1 MKFTKLTS
9 VALLGAALLTG
20 TVACSKSNNNSA
32 PKTTTQKSV
41 TSSHVSHDSESAMN
55 KQSQKDKIQINI
67 SQQEAIDKFNQ
78 QFNNK
83 KIKSIELS
91 REGKQY
97 YYEIEGF
104 DSTNEYSVNI
114 NAETGQIGHVHS
126 EKLDHDD
133 RNQKALALRGAIS
146 RDDASRIAEEH
157 VKGTS
162 EEWKLEQDEDTG
174 KTYWEV
180 TVKNGHQETDVKIN
194 AHTREIIS
202 TEHDD

>member
-9 VALLGAALLTG
+9 ITLLSAALLTG
-20 TVACSKSNNNSA
+20 TVACSKQDNSTA
-32 PKTTTQKSV
+32 KTTTQKSV
-41 TSSHVSHDSESAMN
+41 TSSKVTHNSESAMS
-55 KQSQKDKIQINI
+55 KQTQKDNIQIKL
-67 SQQEAIDKFNQ
+67 SQQEAIDKFHQ
-78 QFNNK
+78 QFSGK
-83 KIKSIELS
+83 QLKSIELN
-91 REGKQY
+91 REGKHY
-97 YYEIEGF
+97 LYEIEGF
-104 DSTNEYSVNI
+104 DSNNEYSVNI

-133 RNQKALALRGAIS
+133 RNQKALDFKGTIS

-157 VKGTS
+157 IKGTS

-180 TVKNGHQETDVKIN
+180 KVKNGHQETEVKIN
-194 AHTREIIS
+194 AHTKEVIS

>member
-1 MKFTKLTS
+1 MKFIKLTS
-9 VALLGAALLTG
+9 VALLSATLLT
-20 TVACSKSNNNSA
+20 TVVACSKQNDTA
-32 PKTTTQKSV
+32 TTTQKSV
-41 TSSHVSHDSESAMN
+41 TSSKVTHNSESAVS
-55 KQSQKDKIQINI
+55 KQSRKDNIQIKL

-91 REGKQY
+91 REVKQY

-104 DSTNEYSVNI
+104 DSSNEYSVNI
-114 NAETGQIGHVHS
+114 NAESGQLGHVHS

>member
-9 VALLGAALLTG
+9 VALLSATLLT
-20 TVACSKSNNNSA
+20 TVVACSKQNDTA
-32 PKTTTQKSV
+32 TTTQKSV
-41 TSSHVSHDSESAMN
+41 TSSKVTHNSESAMS
-55 KQSQKDKIQINI
+55 KQTQKDNIQIKL
-67 SQQEAIDKFNQ
+67 SQQEAIDKFHQ
-78 QFNNK
+78 QFSGK
-83 KIKSIELS
+83 QLKSIELS
-91 REGKQY
+91 REGTHY
-97 YYEIEGF
+97 LYEIEGF
-104 DSTNEYSVNI
+104 DSSNEYSVNI

>member
-9 VALLGAALLTG
+9 IALLSAALLTE
-20 TVACSKSNNNSA
+20 TVACSKQDNSTA
-32 PKTTTQKSV
+32 KTTTQKSV
-41 TSSHVSHDSESAMN
+41 TSSKVTHNSESAMS
-55 KQSQKDKIQINI
+55 KQTQKDNIQIKL
-67 SQQEAIDKFNQ
+67 SQQEAIDKFHQ
-78 QFNNK
+78 QFSGK
-83 KIKSIELS
+83 QLKSIELN
-91 REGKQY
+91 REGKHY
-97 YYEIEGF
+97 LYEIEGF
-104 DSTNEYSVNI
+104 DSNNEYSVNI

-133 RNQKALALRGAIS
+133 RNQKALDLKGTIS

-180 TVKNGHQETDVKIN
+180 KVKNGHQETEVKIN
-194 AHTREIIS
+194 AHTKEVIS

>member
-9 VALLGAALLTG
+9 IALLSAALLTG
-20 TVACSKSNNNSA
+20 TVACSKQDNSTA
-32 PKTTTQKSV
+32 KTTTQKSV
-41 TSSHVSHDSESAMN
+41 TSSKVTHNSESAMS
-55 KQSQKDKIQINI
+55 KQTQKDNIQIKL
-67 SQQEAIDKFNQ
+67 SQQEAIDKFHQ
-78 QFNNK
+78 QFSGK
-83 KIKSIELS
+83 QLKSIELN
-91 REGKQY
+91 REGKHY
-97 YYEIEGF
+97 LYEIEGF
-104 DSTNEYSVNI
+104 DSNNEYSVNI

-133 RNQKALALRGAIS
+133 RNQKALDLKGTIS

-162 EEWKLEQDEDTG
+162 EEWKLEPDEDTG

-180 TVKNGHQETDVKIN
+180 KVKNGHQETEVKIN
-194 AHTREIIS
+194 AHTKEVIS

>member
-9 VALLGAALLTG
+9 VALLSATLLT
-20 TVACSKSNNNSA
+20 TVVACSKQNDTA
-32 PKTTTQKSV
+32 TTTQKSV
-41 TSSHVSHDSESAMN
+41 TSSKVTHNSESAVS
-55 KQSQKDKIQINI
+55 KQSRKDNIQIKL

-104 DSTNEYSVNI
+104 DSSNEYSVNI
-114 NAETGQIGHVHS
+114 NAESGQLGHVHS

-174 KTYWEV
+174 KTYWDV

-194 AHTREIIS
+194 AHTREIIL

>member
-9 VALLGAALLTG
+9 VALLSATLLT
-20 TVACSKSNNNSA
+20 TVVACSKQNDTA
-32 PKTTTQKSV
+32 TTTQKSV
-41 TSSHVSHDSESAMN
+41 TSSKVTHNSESAVS
-55 KQSQKDKIQINI
+55 KQSRKDNIQIKL

-104 DSTNEYSVNI
+104 DSSNEYSVNI
-114 NAETGQIGHVHS
+114 NAESGQLGHVHS

-194 AHTREIIS
+194 AHSREIIS

>member
-9 VALLGAALLTG
+9 VALLSVTLLT
-20 TVACSKSNNNSA
+20 TVVACSKQNDTA
-32 PKTTTQKSV
+32 TTTQKSV
-41 TSSHVSHDSESAMN
+41 TSSKVTHNSESAMS
-55 KQSQKDKIQINI
+55 KQTQKDNIQIKL
-67 SQQEAIDKFNQ
+67 SQQEAIDKFHQ
-78 QFNNK
+78 QFSGK
-83 KIKSIELS
+83 QLKSIELS

-104 DSTNEYSVNI
+104 DSSNEYSVNI
-114 NAETGQIGHVHS
+114 NAESGQLGHVHS

-174 KTYWEV
+174 KTYWDV

-202 TEHDD
+202 TEYDD

>member
-9 VALLGAALLTG
+9 VALLSATLLT
-20 TVACSKSNNNSA
+20 TVVACSKQNDTA
-32 PKTTTQKSV
+32 TTTQKSV
-41 TSSHVSHDSESAMN
+41 TSSKVTHNSESAVS
-55 KQSQKDKIQINI
+55 KQSRKDNIQIKL
-67 SQQEAIDKFNQ
+67 SQQEAIDKFQ
-78 QFNNK
+78 KQFSGK
-83 KIKSIELS
+83 QLKSIELS

-104 DSTNEYSVNI
+104 DSSNEYSVNI
-114 NAETGQIGHVHS
+114 NAESGQLGHVHS

>member
-9 VALLGAALLTG
+9 IALLSAALLTG
-20 TVACSKSNNNSA
+20 TVACSKQDNSTA
-32 PKTTTQKSV
+32 KTTTQKSV
-41 TSSHVSHDSESAMN
+41 TSPKVTHNSESAMS
-55 KQSQKDKIQINI
+55 KQTQKDNIQIKL
-67 SQQEAIDKFNQ
+67 SQQEAIDKFHQ
-78 QFNNK
+78 QFSGK
-83 KIKSIELS
+83 QLKSIELN
-91 REGKQY
+91 REGKHY
-97 YYEIEGF
+97 LYEIEGF
-104 DSTNEYSVNI
+104 DSNNEYSVNI

-133 RNQKALALRGAIS
+133 RNQKALDFKGTIS

-157 VKGTS
+157 IKGTS

-180 TVKNGHQETDVKIN
+180 KVKNGHQETEVKIN
-194 AHTREIIS
+194 AHTKEVIS

>member
-9 VALLGAALLTG
+9 VALLSATLLT
-20 TVACSKSNNNSA
+20 TVVACSKQNDTA
-32 PKTTTQKSV
+32 TTTQKSV
-41 TSSHVSHDSESAMN
+41 TSSKVTHNSESAVS
-55 KQSQKDKIQINI
+55 KQSRKDNIQIKL

-104 DSTNEYSVNI
+104 DSSNEYSVNI
-114 NAETGQIGHVHS
+114 NAESGQLGHVHS

-180 TVKNGHQETDVKIN
+180 TDRKSVV
-194 AHTREIIS
+194 
-202 TEHDD
+202 

>member
-9 VALLGAALLTG
+9 IELLSAALLTG
-20 TVACSKSNNNSA
+20 TVACSKQDNSTA
-32 PKTTTQKSV
+32 KTTTQKSV
-41 TSSHVSHDSESAMN
+41 TSSKVTHNSESAMS
-55 KQSQKDKIQINI
+55 KQTQKDNIQIKL
-67 SQQEAIDKFNQ
+67 SQQEAIDKFHQ
-78 QFNNK
+78 QFNGK
-83 KIKSIELS
+83 QLKSIELN
-91 REGKQY
+91 REGKHY
-97 YYEIEGF
+97 LYEIEGF
-104 DSTNEYSVNI
+104 DSNNEYSVNI

-133 RNQKALALRGAIS
+133 RNQKALDFKGTIS

-157 VKGTS
+157 IKGTS

-180 TVKNGHQETDVKIN
+180 KVKNGHQETEVKIN
-194 AHTREIIS
+194 AHTKEVIS

>member
-9 VALLGAALLTG
+9 VALLSATLLT
-20 TVACSKSNNNSA
+20 TVVACSKQNDTA
-32 PKTTTQKSV
+32 TTTQKSV
-41 TSSHVSHDSESAMN
+41 TSSKVTHNSESAVS
-55 KQSQKDKIQINI
+55 KQSRKDNIQIKL

-104 DSTNEYSVNI
+104 DSSNEYSVNI
-114 NAETGQIGHVHS
+114 NAESGQLGHVHS

>member
-9 VALLGAALLTG
+9 VALLSATLLT
-20 TVACSKSNNNSA
+20 TVVACSKQNDTA
-32 PKTTTQKSV
+32 TTTQKSV
-41 TSSHVSHDSESAMN
+41 TSSKVTHNSESAVS
-55 KQSQKDKIQINI
+55 KQSRKDNIQIKL

-104 DSTNEYSVNI
+104 DSSNEYSVNI
-114 NAETGQIGHVHS
+114 NAESGQLGHVHS

-180 TVKNGHQETDVKIN
+180 TVKNGHQETEIKID
-194 AHTREIIS
+194 AHSKAVVS

>member
-9 VALLGAALLTG
+9 IALLSAALLTG
-20 TVACSKSNNNSA
+20 TIACSKQDNSTA
-32 PKTTTQKSV
+32 KTTTQKSV
-41 TSSHVSHDSESAMN
+41 TSSKVTHNSESAMS
-55 KQSQKDKIQINI
+55 KQTQKDNIQIKL
-67 SQQEAIDKFNQ
+67 SQQEAIDKFHQ
-78 QFNNK
+78 QFSGK
-83 KIKSIELS
+83 QLKSIELN
-91 REGKQY
+91 REGKHY
-97 YYEIEGF
+97 LYEIEGF
-104 DSTNEYSVNI
+104 DSNNEYSVNI

-133 RNQKALALRGAIS
+133 RNQKALDLKGTIS

-180 TVKNGHQETDVKIN
+180 KVKNGHQETEVKIN
-194 AHTREIIS
+194 AHTKEVIS

>member
-9 VALLGAALLTG
+9 IALLSAALLTG
-20 TVACSKSNNNSA
+20 TVACSKQDNSTG
-32 PKTTTQKSV
+32 KTTTQKSV
-41 TSSHVSHDSESAMN
+41 TSSKVTHNSESAMS
-55 KQSQKDKIQINI
+55 KQTQKDNIQIKL
-67 SQQEAIDKFNQ
+67 SQQEAIDKFHQ
-78 QFNNK
+78 QFSGK
-83 KIKSIELS
+83 QLKSIELN
-91 REGKQY
+91 REGKHY
-97 YYEIEGF
+97 LYEIEGF
-104 DSTNEYSVNI
+104 DSNNEYSVNI

-133 RNQKALALRGAIS
+133 RNQKALDFKGTIS

-157 VKGTS
+157 IKGTS

-180 TVKNGHQETDVKIN
+180 KVKNGHQETEVKIN
-194 AHTREIIS
+194 AHTKEVIS

>member
-9 VALLGAALLTG
+9 IALLSAALLTG
-20 TVACSKSNNNSA
+20 TVACSKQDNSTA
-32 PKTTTQKSV
+32 KTTTQKSV
-41 TSSHVSHDSESAMN
+41 TSSKVTHNSESAMS
-55 KQSQKDKIQINI
+55 KQTQKDNIQIKL
-67 SQQEAIDKFNQ
+67 SQQEAIDKFHQ
-78 QFNNK
+78 QFSGK
-83 KIKSIELS
+83 QLKSIELN
-91 REGKQY
+91 REGKHY
-97 YYEIEGF
+97 LYEIEGF
-104 DSTNEYSVNI
+104 DSNNEYSVNI

-133 RNQKALALRGAIS
+133 RNQKALDLKGTIS

-162 EEWKLEQDEDTG
+162 KEWKLEQDEDTG

-180 TVKNGHQETDVKIN
+180 KVKNGHQETEVKIN
-194 AHTREIIS
+194 AHTKEVIS

>member
-9 VALLGAALLTG
+9 VALLSATLLT
-20 TVACSKSNNNSA
+20 TVVACSKPNDTA
-32 PKTTTQKSV
+32 TTTQKSV
-41 TSSHVSHDSESAMN
+41 TSSKVTHNSESAVS
-55 KQSQKDKIQINI
+55 KQSRKDNIQIKL

-104 DSTNEYSVNI
+104 DSSNEYSVNI
-114 NAETGQIGHVHS
+114 NAESGQLGHVHS

-174 KTYWEV
+174 KTYWDV

>member
-9 VALLGAALLTG
+9 VALLSATLLT
-20 TVACSKSNNNSA
+20 TVVACSKQNDTA
-32 PKTTTQKSV
+32 TTTQKSV
-41 TSSHVSHDSESAMN
+41 TSSKVTHNSESAVS
-55 KQSQKDKIQINI
+55 KQSRKDNIQIKL

-104 DSTNEYSVNI
+104 DSSNEYSVNI
-114 NAETGQIGHVHS
+114 NAESGQLGHVHS

-174 KTYWEV
+174 KTYWDV

>member
-9 VALLGAALLTG
+9 VALLSATLLT
-20 TVACSKSNNNSA
+20 TVVACSKQNDTA
-32 PKTTTQKSV
+32 TTTQKSV
-41 TSSHVSHDSESAMN
+41 TSSKVTHNSESAMS
-55 KQSQKDKIQINI
+55 KQTQKDNIQIKL
-67 SQQEAIDKFNQ
+67 SQQEAIDKFHQ
-78 QFNNK
+78 QFSGK
-83 KIKSIELS
+83 QLKSIELN
-91 REGKQY
+91 REGKHY
-97 YYEIEGF
+97 LYEIEGF
-104 DSTNEYSVNI
+104 DSNNEYSVNI

-133 RNQKALALRGAIS
+133 RNQKALDFKGTIS

-157 VKGTS
+157 IKGTS

-180 TVKNGHQETDVKIN
+180 KVKNGHQETEVKIN
-194 AHTREIIS
+194 AHTKEVIS

>member
-9 VALLGAALLTG
+9 IALLSAALLTG
-20 TVACSKSNNNSA
+20 TVACSKQDNSTA
-32 PKTTTQKSV
+32 KTTTQKSV
-41 TSSHVSHDSESAMN
+41 TSSKVTHNSESAMS
-55 KQSQKDKIQINI
+55 KQTQKDNIQIKL
-67 SQQEAIDKFNQ
+67 SQQEAIDKFHQ
-78 QFNNK
+78 QFSGK
-83 KIKSIELS
+83 QLKSIELN
-91 REGKQY
+91 REGKHY
-97 YYEIEGF
+97 LYEIEGF
-104 DSTNEYSVNI
+104 DSNNEHSVNI

-133 RNQKALALRGAIS
+133 RNQKALDFKGTIS

-157 VKGTS
+157 IKGTS

-180 TVKNGHQETDVKIN
+180 KVKNGHQETEVKIN
-194 AHTREIIS
+194 AHTKEVIS

>member
-9 VALLGAALLTG
+9 IALLSAALLTG
-20 TVACSKSNNNSA
+20 TVACSKQDNSTA
-32 PKTTTQKSV
+32 KTTTQKSV
-41 TSSHVSHDSESAMN
+41 TSSKVTHNSESAMS
-55 KQSQKDKIQINI
+55 KQTQKDNIQIKL
-67 SQQEAIDKFNQ
+67 SQQEAIDKFHR
-78 QFNNK
+78 QFSGK
-83 KIKSIELS
+83 QLKSIELN
-91 REGKQY
+91 REGKHY
-97 YYEIEGF
+97 LYEIEGF
-104 DSTNEYSVNI
+104 DSNNEYSVNI

-133 RNQKALALRGAIS
+133 RNQKALDFKGTIS

-157 VKGTS
+157 IKGTS

-180 TVKNGHQETDVKIN
+180 KVKNGHQETEVKIN
-194 AHTREIIS
+194 AHTKEVIS

>member
-9 VALLGAALLTG
+9 VALLSATLLT
-20 TVACSKSNNNSA
+20 TVVACSKQNDTA
-32 PKTTTQKSV
+32 TTTQKSV
-41 TSSHVSHDSESAMN
+41 TSSKVTHNSESAMS
-55 KQSQKDKIQINI
+55 KQTQKDNIQIKL
-67 SQQEAIDKFNQ
+67 SQQEAIDKFHQ
-78 QFNNK
+78 QFSGK
-83 KIKSIELS
+83 QLKSIELN
-91 REGKQY
+91 REGKHY
-97 YYEIEGF
+97 LYEIEGF

-194 AHTREIIS
+194 AHTREIIL

>member
-9 VALLGAALLTG
+9 VALLSATLLT
-20 TVACSKSNNNSA
+20 TVVACSKQNDTA
-32 PKTTTQKSV
+32 TTTQKSV
-41 TSSHVSHDSESAMN
+41 TSSKVTHNSESAVS
-55 KQSQKDKIQINI
+55 KQSRKDNIQIKL

-104 DSTNEYSVNI
+104 DSSNEYSVNI
-114 NAETGQIGHVHS
+114 NAESGQLGHVHS

-133 RNQKALALRGAIS
+133 RNQKVLALRGAIS

-194 AHTREIIS
+194 AHTREIIL

>member
-9 VALLGAALLTG
+9 IALLSAALLTG
-20 TVACSKSNNNSA
+20 TVACSKQDNSTA
-32 PKTTTQKSV
+32 KTTTQKSV
-41 TSSHVSHDSESAMN
+41 TSSKVTHNSESAMS
-55 KQSQKDKIQINI
+55 KQTQKDNIQIKL
-67 SQQEAIDKFNQ
+67 SQQEAIDKFHQ
-78 QFNNK
+78 QFSGK
-83 KIKSIELS
+83 QLKSIELN
-91 REGKQY
+91 REGKHY
-97 YYEIEGF
+97 LYEIEGF
-104 DSTNEYSVNI
+104 DSNNEYSVNI

-133 RNQKALALRGAIS
+133 RNQKALDFKGTIS

-157 VKGTS
+157 FKGTS

-180 TVKNGHQETDVKIN
+180 KVKNGHQETEVKIN
-194 AHTREIIS
+194 AHTKEVIS